1 MARAVVKENGLAP
14 AGEGV
19 MCIHIY
25 IRTGDQ
31 HESHQSEMEGEDL
44 AERRTENG
52 RRLVAT
58 VAAVGDRLLVC
69 RKSGRGE

>member
-25 IRTGDQ
+25 IYTHRRPTRIP
-31 HESHQSEMEGEDL
+31 SERD
-44 AERRTENG
+44 G
-52 RRLVAT
+52 RRRP
-58 VAAVGDRLLVC
+58 GGKEDRE
-69 RKSGRGE
+69 RKEAGRNRGGSW